1 MAVHPGSVDTGLTTT
16 FRTTNSWWSEPLYSV
31 IQPLLK
37 TPERGALTQIWAAT
51 SQEAK
56 SGTYYVPVAKE
67 NAGSGYARDEKL
79 ARELWDWTEKEI
91 SKHGY

>member
-1 MAVHPGSVDTGLTTT
+1 LSYL
-16 FRTTNSWWSEPLYSV
+16 

-37 TPERGALTQIWAAT
+37 TPEQGALTQIWAAT

-56 SGTYYVPVAKE
+56 AGTYYVPVAKVK
-67 NAGSGYARDEKL
+67 AGSAYSRDEKL
-79 ARELWDWTEKEI
+79 ARELWDWTENEI